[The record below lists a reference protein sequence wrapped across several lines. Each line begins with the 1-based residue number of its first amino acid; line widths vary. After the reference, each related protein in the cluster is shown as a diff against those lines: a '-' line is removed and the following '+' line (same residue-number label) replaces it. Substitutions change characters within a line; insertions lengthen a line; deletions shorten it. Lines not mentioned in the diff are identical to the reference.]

1 MPSNFFFYVSVGH
14 YQSLTVE
21 SARKKVLWENNLD
34 QDRTSKR
41 YTCVC
46 CCIFSTRSL
55 MYLRMGTHD
64 RVWSRHTLT
73 QPKATPSPV
82 IWFELFLTSWMF
94 SLSLHIT
101 AIAWARGTQMGPLPT
116 SSHETL
122 PGLSLLLLGHGDTRL
137 GPGSLAPG
145 LLRLQSLTPSSPSPP
160 CWSFLLQLTLYI
172 ITQPYIILCP
182 PWWVYS

>member
-1 MPSNFFFYVSVGH
+1 MTHVSASGYKRSQIASKLKDTYDDNIFYLSIHGYIYIYRGKSTGTMPSNFFFYVSVGH

-82 IWFELFLTSWMF
+82 IWFELFLTS
-94 SLSLHIT
+94 
-101 AIAWARGTQMGPLPT
+101 
-116 SSHETL
+116 
-122 PGLSLLLLGHGDTRL
+122 
-137 GPGSLAPG
+137 
-145 LLRLQSLTPSSPSPP
+145 
-160 CWSFLLQLTLYI
+160 
-172 ITQPYIILCP
+172 
-182 PWWVYS
+182 